1 MRQPSKEN
9 PIKILRFA
17 DKRLWC
23 FRGTMEEAWEFA
35 RKKRKRTGREM
46 RRDHI
51 AHQRQYRHMKTGGC
65 TFSVHPPTITPTHDD
80 RKKDGRCS
88 GHPDNCLKCVRTL
101 RLKPIIA
108 DLTPVGNG

>member
-35 RKKRKRTGREM
+35 RKKRTRAGREM
-46 RRDHI
+46 RRD
-51 AHQRQYRHMKTGGC
+51 QLKGGC
-65 TFSVHPPTITPTHDD
+65 KKLHPPMTIDSQKHYIHCTICSSENQ
-80 RKKDGRCS
+80 RK
-88 GHPDNCLKCVRTL
+88 N
-101 RLKPIIA
+101 
-108 DLTPVGNG
+108 